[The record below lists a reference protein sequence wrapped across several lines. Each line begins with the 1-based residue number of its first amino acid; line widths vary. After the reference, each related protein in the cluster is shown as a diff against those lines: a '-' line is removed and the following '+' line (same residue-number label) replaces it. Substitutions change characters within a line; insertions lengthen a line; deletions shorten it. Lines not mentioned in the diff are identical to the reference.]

1 MTLYILFIEE
11 TDMNTNVN
19 PKRKSLLI
27 PRNKLVVSEANYRK
41 RFEKKDESLGKSI
54 EKEGI
59 QEDIHVWHNK
69 ENDIYEILAGQRRF
83 LNSADDQ
90 IPCILHKDIT
100 SLEDAKKWCRRE
112 YATREDLTPEDMLQ
126 IALDLKEKYGTLKDG
141 CAKEN
146 LSYSRMRHWLKL
158 ERVRKAIREEASRQE
173 TSLKVLE
180 SLSSVPQEKQD
191 EAWKDVKGRT
201 SAEAAEILKQYN
213 TESQENFGATMI
225 PRKKFYTLGIT
236 KENAAILEKQAKEE
250 GQVPNTFLEE
260 TLENKAQ
267 ELAKEGG
274 RAK

>member
-1 MTLYILFIEE
+1 MTLHILFIEE
-11 TDMNTNVN
+11 TNMNTNVN

-100 SLEDAKKWCRRE
+100 ILEDAKKWCRRE
-112 YATREDLTPEDMLQ
+112 YVTREDLTPEDMLQ
-126 IALDLKEKYGTLKDG
+126 ITLDLKEKYGTLKEG

-158 ERVRKAIREEASRQE
+158 ERVKKAIREEASRQG
-173 TSLKVLE
+173 TSLKTLE

-191 EAWKDVKGRT
+191 EAWKDVKGIT

-213 TESQENFGATMI
+213 TEAQNSEATAI
-225 PRKKFYTLGIT
+225 PGKKFYTLGVT
-236 KENAAILEKQAKEE
+236 KENAAVLEKQAREE
-250 GQVPNTFLEE
+250 GKVPNTFLEE

-267 ELAKEGG
+267 ELAKERG
-274 RAK
+274 REK